1 MARTDLPWWRS
12 AAIYQVYIRSFA
24 DGSGDG
30 VGDIAGLR
38 RRLPH
43 LRDLGLDA
51 LWINPWYVS
60 PMVDAGYDV
69 ADYCAIDP
77 LFGTLAEAGDLIGE
91 AHALGLRV
99 IVDIV
104 PNHCSDRHPWFQAA
118 LAAQPGSRERAR
130 FWFRPGRG
138 PDGAEPPN
146 DWPSHF
152 GGSAWQRVPDGEWY
166 LHLFAPEQP
175 DFNWTNPEVHAEFER
190 ILRFWLDRGVDGFRI
205 DVANALAKK
214 AGLPDEGPRRDPA
227 NRPFEDQPA
236 VHEVWRE
243 WRRVVDNYPG
253 ERMLVGEVWSP
264 SAERLARYLRP
275 DELHTAFN
283 FDCVRA
289 PWEAASMRALI
300 DGTLAAHALV
310 GAPPTWVLSNH
321 DVTRHV
327 TRYGRARTGF
337 ELADRQDAA
346 PADLALGRR
355 RARAAALLTMAL
367 PGGVYVYQG
376 DELGLEEV
384 EDIPEELLQDP
395 FWARTGH
402 EERGRD
408 GCRVPIPWSG
418 EAPPF
423 AFGPDGTWLPQPP
436 AWRALTVEAQT
447 GDPASQLE
455 LYRAA
460 LHLRRTEDG
469 LGDGPFAW
477 LPSAPEVLAF
487 TRGPR
492 FACVVNLGRE
502 PVELAA
508 NEELLLTSLPLEGG
522 GLPADATAWLRP

>member
-1 MARTDLPWWRS
+1 MRRRCRSASGTCSRTSTARGSTPSSSASGGRTSASTASTAEPSGTGRARRTSSTSCAPAAGARSTRGSTAPSAAPSPPVSRTGSCTGSRWSASTGRSGPTWRRSRSSRSSCCSGRSSRWGVRRAARSTPQPSPRVRAPPPRPLWSEAGENAHGRRAGACHNAAMARPDLPWWRS

-38 RRLPH
+38 ARLAH
-43 LRDLGLDA
+43 LRDLGIDA

-60 PMVDAGYDV
+60 PMADAGYDV

-77 LFGTLAEAGDLIGE
+77 LFGTLAEAEALIGE

-118 LAAQPGSRERAR
+118 LAAGPGSPERAR

-152 GGSAWQRVPDGEWY
+152 GGPAWQRVADGEWY

-175 DFNWTNPEVHAEFER
+175 DFNWTHPAVHAEFER
-190 ILRFWLDRGVDGFRI
+190 VPRFWLDRGVDGFRI
-205 DVANALAKK
+205 DVANALAKQE
-214 AGLPDEGPRRDPA
+214 GLPDEGPQPDRA
-227 NRPFEDQPA
+227 SRPFEDQPE
-236 VHEVWRE
+236 VHAIWRE
-243 WRRVVDNYPG
+243 WRRIVEEYAG

-264 SAERLARYLRP
+264 SAERLAQYLRP

-289 PWEAASMRALI
+289 AWAADELRAMI

-327 TRYGRARTGF
+327 TRYGRAR
-337 ELADRQDAA
+337 
-346 PADLALGRR
+346 
-355 RARAAALLTMAL
+355 
-367 PGGVYVYQG
+367 
-376 DELGLEEV
+376 
-384 EDIPEELLQDP
+384 
-395 FWARTGH
+395 
-402 EERGRD
+402 
-408 GCRVPIPWSG
+408 
-418 EAPPF
+418 
-423 AFGPDGTWLPQPP
+423 
-436 AWRALTVEAQT
+436 
-447 GDPASQLE
+447 
-455 LYRAA
+455 
-460 LHLRRTEDG
+460 
-469 LGDGPFAW
+469 
-477 LPSAPEVLAF
+477 
-487 TRGPR
+487 
-492 FACVVNLGRE
+492 
-502 PVELAA
+502 
-508 NEELLLTSLPLEGG
+508 
-522 GLPADATAWLRP
+522 

>member
-1 MARTDLPWWRS
+1 MARSDLPWWRS

-38 RRLPH
+38 ARLPH
-43 LRDLGLDA
+43 LRDLGMDA

-60 PMVDAGYDV
+60 PMADAGYDV
-69 ADYCAIDP
+69 ADYCDIDP
-77 LFGTLAEAGDLIGE
+77 LFGTLAEAEELIAE

-118 LAAQPGSRERAR
+118 LAAEPGSPERAR
-130 FWFRPGRG
+130 FWFLPGSG
-138 PDGAEPPN
+138 PEGGEPPN
-146 DWPSHF
+146 DWLSHF
-152 GGSAWQRVPDGEWY
+152 GGSAWQRVADGEWY

-190 ILRFWLDRGVDGFRI
+190 ILRFWLDRGADGFRI

-214 AGLPDEGPRRDPA
+214 AGLPDEGDPRDLA
-227 NRPFEDQPA
+227 NRPFEDQPE
-236 VHEVWRE
+236 VHAIWRD
-243 WRRVVDNYPG
+243 WRRVVDEYPG

-264 SAERLARYLRP
+264 SPERLAEYLRP

-283 FDCVRA
+283 FDCIRSA
-289 PWEAASMRALI
+289 WEPAALRSMV
-300 DGTLAAHALV
+300 DSTLAAHALV

-321 DVTRHV
+321 DVARHV
-327 TRYGRARTGF
+327 TRYGRAHTGF
-337 ELADRQDAA
+337 DFAESHWGE
-346 PADLALGRR
+346 PTDLALGRR
-355 RARAAALLTMAL
+355 RARAAVLLTMAL

-395 FWARTGH
+395 VWLRTNH
-402 EERGRD
+402 ESRGRD
-408 GCRVPIPWSG
+408 GCRVPIPWGG

-423 AFGPDGTWLPQPP
+423 EFGRDGAWLPQPA
-436 AWRALTVEAQT
+436 AWRALSVAAQS
-447 GDPASQLE
+447 GDPGSHLE

-460 LHLRRTEDG
+460 LQIRRTEDG

-477 LPSAPEVLAF
+477 LPSGPDALAF
-487 TRGPR
+487 MRGPS
-492 FACVVNLGRE
+492 FACVVNLGADAA
-502 PVELAA
+502 ELPAH
-508 NEELLLTSLPLEGG
+508 EELLLASVPLEEGR
-522 GLPADATAWLRP
+522 LPRDAAVWLRV